1 MGKANAAAIMPAA
14 DYPDDMEREILHV
27 LMVEDSVD
35 DSELIL
41 EALREGGFEADC
53 QRVETAATMQ
63 TALAAG
69 GWDVILSD
77 HNLPSFP
84 TKEAMSV
91 WQNSGHDIP
100 LIIVSDRIGE
110 EAAVALMKAG
120 AHDFVAKGNMARLAP
135 AVHRSLLE
143 TKTRKQFE
151 LAQNA
156 LQESE
161 ARFRTI
167 AANIPGMIFQS
178 IMQSD
183 GTVRLTYVSEGC
195 NQLLGITPQ
204 ALQDTP
210 GLFLDMV
217 IAEDKSSL
225 SQAVEAATEKLATC
239 NWEGR
244 IRVGEEGE
252 IKWVNLRES
261 PRKLPDGDVAWEGI
275 ISNITQGK
283 FAEIEI
289 RRAHQELGELS
300 SHFQTL
306 KERERMELSREI
318 HDDLGG
324 TLTAIKIDLLWL
336 IDRLPPEKALL
347 LEKVQFIDTLA
358 DRMIDSTRRIAR
370 DLRPGVLDYGIV
382 PAIQW
387 QAKEFRKRLG
397 IPCEIECADEDIVL
411 GSDLSAAIFRIFQE
425 TLTNISKHA
434 NATRVKI
441 SFKAADGRVE
451 LLVSDNG
458 RGMSKQDR
466 SKPRSFGIRGMRERS
481 RFLGG
486 DVRIDSM
493 PGKGVSVIVSIPYDL
508 SQADQFFPEQKTLF

>member
-1 MGKANAAAIMPAA
+1 MGKANAAILPAT

-27 LMVEDSVD
+27 LMVEDSAD

-41 EALREGGFEADC
+41 EALREGGFKADC
-53 QRVETAATMQ
+53 QRVETAAAMR
-63 TALAAG
+63 TALASG

-77 HNLPSFP
+77 HNLPGFP
-84 TKEAMSV
+84 TKEVMSV
-91 WQNSGHDIP
+91 WRTSGQDIP
-100 LIIVSDRIGE
+100 LIIVSGRIGE
-110 EAAVALMKAG
+110 EVAVALMKAG

-135 AVHRSLLE
+135 AVQRSLLE

-151 LAQNA
+151 LAQFA

-183 GTVRLTYVSEGC
+183 GTTHLTYVSEGC

-210 GLFLDMV
+210 DLFLDMV
-217 IAEDKSSL
+217 IAEDKLSL

-244 IRVGEEGE
+244 IRVGEQGE

-283 FAEIEI
+283 LAEIEI

-434 NATRVKI
+434 NATSVKI
-441 SFKAADGRVE
+441 SFKTAGGRVE

-493 PGKGVSVIVSIPYDL
+493 PGKGVSVIVSIPYNL
-508 SQADQFFPEQKTLF
+508 SQTDQFFPEQKTLF